1 MGGCRWTSRDV
12 SPDETFKKVDPTFGT
27 GKCLGK
33 FLLLVGVTQ
42 MSVVVFY
49 PGKMVRNM

>member
-1 MGGCRWTSRDV
+1 MGGCRWTSQDV

-27 GKCLGK
+27 SSSLAGTCLGK

-42 MSVVVFY
+42 MSVVIF
-49 PGKMVRNM
+49 